1 MFYINNE
8 GGVSD
13 LAHGLY
19 PLITFGLPPIKHF
32 LLLKYGG
39 WETMKFTFAESVKL
53 ATKGFKPGDISELS
67 ELDENKFSKEDI
79 LSLVGH
85 GYSKSDIK
93 NLVETFSDDAS
104 EDDPGDGSDE
114 TNDHTEKPE
123 KKSSREDPDEET
135 SDETD
140 DNIDY
145 KALYE
150 KEKKLREKL
159 QHKNTSGSADIKRD
173 SKTDF
178 DIALEIANSI

>member
-1 MFYINNE
+1 
-8 GGVSD
+8 
-13 LAHGLY
+13 
-19 PLITFGLPPIKHF
+19 
-32 LLLKYGG
+32 
-39 WETMKFTFAESVKL
+39 MKFTFSETVKL

-79 LSLVGH
+79 LSLVGN
-85 GYSKSDIK
+85 GYSKTDIK
-93 NLVETFSDDAS
+93 KLVETFSDGDTS

-114 TNDHTEKPE
+114 MDDHTEKSG
-123 KKSSREDPDEET
+123 KKSSQEDHGEDT

-150 KEKKLREKL
+150 KEKKLRETL
-159 QHKNTSGSADIKRD
+159 QHKNASGSADIKKD
-173 SKTDF
+173 EKSDF

>member
-1 MFYINNE
+1 
-8 GGVSD
+8 
-13 LAHGLY
+13 
-19 PLITFGLPPIKHF
+19 
-32 LLLKYGG
+32 
-39 WETMKFTFAESVKL
+39 MKFTFSESVKL
-53 ATKGFKPGDISELS
+53 ATKGFKPGDISELA

-79 LSLVGH
+79 LSLVGN

-93 NLVETFSDDAS
+93 KLVETFSDVDAS

-114 TNDHTEKPE
+114 TDNHTEKPE
-123 KKSSREDPDEET
+123 KKSSQEDPGEDT

-145 KALYE
+145 KELYE

-159 QHKNTSGSADIKRD
+159 QHKNTSGSANIIRD
-173 SKTDF
+173 TKSDF

>member
-1 MFYINNE
+1 
-8 GGVSD
+8 
-13 LAHGLY
+13 
-19 PLITFGLPPIKHF
+19 
-32 LLLKYGG
+32 
-39 WETMKFTFAESVKL
+39 MKFTFSESVKL

-79 LSLVGH
+79 LSLVGN

-93 NLVETFSDDAS
+93 KLVETFSDDAAS

-123 KKSSREDPDEET
+123 KKSSQEDPGEDI

-145 KALYE
+145 KELYE

-159 QHKNTSGSADIKRD
+159 QHKNTSGSAAIKKEK
-173 SKTDF
+173 SDF
-178 DIALEIANSI
+178 DIALDIANSI

>member
-1 MFYINNE
+1 
-8 GGVSD
+8 
-13 LAHGLY
+13 
-19 PLITFGLPPIKHF
+19 
-32 LLLKYGG
+32 
-39 WETMKFTFAESVKL
+39 MKFTFSESVKL

-79 LSLVGH
+79 LSLVGN
-85 GYSKSDIK
+85 GYSKADIK
-93 NLVETFSDDAS
+93 KLVETFSDDDAS
-104 EDDPGDGSDE
+104 KDDPGDESDE

-123 KKSSREDPDEET
+123 KKSSQEDPDEDT

-150 KEKKLREKL
+150 KEKKLREDL
-159 QHKNTSGSADIKRD
+159 QHKNASGSVGIKKD
-173 SKTDF
+173 KKSDF

>member
-1 MFYINNE
+1 
-8 GGVSD
+8 
-13 LAHGLY
+13 
-19 PLITFGLPPIKHF
+19 
-32 LLLKYGG
+32 
-39 WETMKFTFAESVKL
+39 MKFTFSESVKL
-53 ATKGFKPGDISELS
+53 ATKGFKPGDISELA

-79 LSLVGH
+79 LSLVGN

-93 NLVETFSDDAS
+93 KLVETFSDADAS

-114 TNDHTEKPE
+114 TDDHTEKPE
-123 KKSSREDPDEET
+123 KKSSQEDPGEDN

-159 QHKNTSGSADIKRD
+159 QHKNTSDSANIIRD
-173 SKTDF
+173 TKSDF

>member
-1 MFYINNE
+1 
-8 GGVSD
+8 
-13 LAHGLY
+13 
-19 PLITFGLPPIKHF
+19 
-32 LLLKYGG
+32 
-39 WETMKFTFAESVKL
+39 MKFTFSETVKL

-79 LSLVGH
+79 LSLVGN

-93 NLVETFSDDAS
+93 KLVETFSDGDTS

-114 TNDHTEKPE
+114 MDDHTEKSG
-123 KKSSREDPDEET
+123 KKSSQEDHGEDT

-150 KEKKLREKL
+150 KEKKLRETL
-159 QHKNTSGSADIKRD
+159 QHKNASGSADIKKD
-173 SKTDF
+173 EKSDF